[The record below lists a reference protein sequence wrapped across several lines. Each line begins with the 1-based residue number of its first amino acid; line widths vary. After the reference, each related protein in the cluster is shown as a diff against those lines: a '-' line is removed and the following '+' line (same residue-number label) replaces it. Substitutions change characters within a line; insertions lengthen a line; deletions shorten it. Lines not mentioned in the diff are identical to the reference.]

1 MSTLTV
7 EALLKLVEGDQEIID
22 ILTSLGIL
30 PNDAIAYSP
39 EDVESIL
46 VTRTLVR
53 ELDVNWPGVEV
64 ILRMR
69 RQLLLTRLRLAE
81 VHKEQ

>member
-30 PNDAIAYSP
+30 PNDAVAYSP